1 MRAYFICC
9 SENSVV
15 KVVKKFLQAS
25 LGREKLLNYFRLRNL
40 NYLIHK
46 ILWIKKQT
54 KKGLYRSKAPF
65 NGFV

>member
-1 MRAYFICC
+1 MSFFGFRCDKSAI
-9 SENSVV
+9 
-15 KVVKKFLQAS
+15 
-25 LGREKLLNYFRLRNL
+25 KLIKQIDKLFMYWF
-40 NYLIHK
+40 HK

>member
-1 MRAYFICC
+1 MQI
-9 SENSVV
+9 V
-15 KVVKKFLQAS
+15 KNTTILFDPW
-25 LGREKLLNYFRLRNL
+25 F
-40 NYLIHK
+40 HK

>member
-1 MRAYFICC
+1 MQI
-9 SENSVV
+9 V
-15 KVVKKFLQAS
+15 KNTTILFDP
-25 LGREKLLNYFRLRNL
+25 

-46 ILWIKKQT
+46 ILWIKNKQ